1 MKKFLTA
8 ARALVL
14 LLTLAACGGREGK
27 EDPSGSPALYGVSE
41 VQSVVDAGA
50 FSESLEEVDADTAFA
65 LYKLADY
72 GLERE
77 NMYDASVIRSAGA
90 TCEEMAVRC
99 FDSEEQASKAV
110 EALEDYVAGQITANE
125 DYRPAEIPKLEN
137 ALVKQLQ
144 HTVLLLVANDY
155 EAAAIDAYHSKS

>member
-8 ARALVL
+8 ALALVL

-77 NMYDASVIRSAGA
+77 NMYDASVTAPPALPARRW
-90 TCEEMAVRC
+90 RC
-99 FDSEEQASKAV
+99 FV
-110 EALEDYVAGQITANE
+110 LTARSRLPRRW
-125 DYRPAEIPKLEN
+125 RPWKIMWPVRSPLTRTTAPPRSPSWR
-137 ALVKQLQ
+137 
-144 HTVLLLVANDY
+144 TRW
-155 EAAAIDAYHSKS
+155 

>member
-8 ARALVL
+8 ALALVL

-27 EDPSGSPALYGVSE
+27 EDPSGSPALYGGSE

-77 NMYDASVIRSAGA
+77 NMYDASVIRSAVTVTSGTASAGA
-90 TCEEMAVRC
+90 VSTGR
-99 FDSEEQASKAV
+99 
-110 EALEDYVAGQITANE
+110 
-125 DYRPAEIPKLEN
+125 RPIFSISLEN
-137 ALVKQLQ
+137 SSFKNRGYAAGVGSCTRFSAGSKDSGASV
-144 HTVLLLVANDY
+144 TMVA
-155 EAAAIDAYHSKS
+155 SQ